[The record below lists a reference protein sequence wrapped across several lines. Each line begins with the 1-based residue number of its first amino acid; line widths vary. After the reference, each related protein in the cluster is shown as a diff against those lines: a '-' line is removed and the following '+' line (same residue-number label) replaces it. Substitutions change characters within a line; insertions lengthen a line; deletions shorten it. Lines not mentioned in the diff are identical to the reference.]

1 MDIPVSGNAVIH
13 LSTHG
18 FYLSAEDASYYPYY
32 ADMDSR
38 MLDIYPLLRCGLA
51 MAGANL
57 AWRGLRVSDGDD
69 DGILT
74 AQEISEMDMRG
85 VSLVVLSA
93 CQTGLG
99 DLGRDGVQ
107 GFQRAFRLAG
117 ADNLMV
123 SLWPVDDFWTMQLMT
138 QFYGNMVVGMDAHS
152 ALLDAVRW
160 LKSEGLS
167 PYFYAPYVIV
177 S

>member
-1 MDIPVSGNAVIH
+1 M
-13 LSTHG
+13 
-18 FYLSAEDASYYPYY
+18 
-32 ADMDSR
+32 
-38 MLDIYPLLRCGLA
+38 
-51 MAGANL
+51 
-57 AWRGLRVSDGDD
+57 
-69 DGILT
+69 
-74 AQEISEMDMRG
+74 
-85 VSLVVLSA
+85 SLVVLSA

-160 LKSEGLS
+160 LKNEGLS